1 MKTNLDALNAKK
13 KELIEQIEDE
23 ILKIQKNNSIF
34 DLEFLENYEKKHII
48 NSDSLLD
55 IHILFGNKGLD
66 IFCKKLTYKLNQDT
80 EFINSV
86 IEALNKYKKYWIELD
101 IFSKST
107 DELYGYNC
115 NYYYELYEEGY
126 IPYSMAN
133 NTQRIYKIFNNYF
146 GEDVMEYIYWISD
159 GSTSLPYI
167 NKDNFKNLLIER
179 AIKNKRYSEG
189 FAKSIDQFLEKVTKF
204 ELEDSLDE
212 LFYIIN
218 DIVSEWPL

>member
-1 MKTNLDALNAKK
+1 MEKYQNNN
-13 KELIEQIEDE
+13 
-23 ILKIQKNNSIF
+23 ILKC
-34 DLEFLENYEKKHII
+34 
-48 NSDSLLD
+48 DSLN
-55 IHILFGNKGLD
+55 HIYIVFGNKGLYLLNSFEKD
-66 IFCKKLTYKLNQDT
+66 IVDYVLIKSTRTRLFQEIYKLNQDT

-107 DELYGYNC
+107 D
-115 NYYYELYEEGY
+115 ELYEEGY

-146 GEDVMEYIYWISD
+146 GEDVMEYIYWISA

-167 NKDNFKNLLIER
+167 NKDIFKKLLMER
-179 AIKNKRYSEG
+179 AIKDNRDREMFVKI
-189 FAKSIDQFLEKVTKF
+189 IDHFLEKVNKL
-204 ELEDSLDE
+204 ELEAYLDE
-212 LFYIIN
+212 LFYIIT